1 MIRIGLIGS
10 IGSGKSFIAKLFKY
24 PVFNADNEVKFIYK
38 NNRNCFDKLRKNLP
52 NFIKSFPIVKNEL
65 IAAINHDKKN
75 LKKISK
81 IVHPLVRRRLEAF
94 VKRNKKNKI
103 VVLDIPLLVENK
115 LYKKD
120 DILIYVKSDR
130 KIISERLKKRKN
142 FNIKM
147 LKNLKN
153 NQLTL
158 LKKRKLANYII
169 DNNLSRN
176 IVKQKIKNIKKQ
188 IINERNYSRH

>member
-103 VVLDIPLLVENK
+103 VVLDIPLLIENK

-147 LKNLKN
+147 LKNLKD

>member
-81 IVHPLVRRRLEAF
+81 IVHPLVRRR
-94 VKRNKKNKI
+94 
-103 VVLDIPLLVENK
+103 
-115 LYKKD
+115 
-120 DILIYVKSDR
+120 
-130 KIISERLKKRKN
+130 
-142 FNIKM
+142 
-147 LKNLKN
+147 
-153 NQLTL
+153 
-158 LKKRKLANYII
+158 
-169 DNNLSRN
+169 
-176 IVKQKIKNIKKQ
+176 
-188 IINERNYSRH
+188 

>member
-10 IGSGKSFIAKLFKY
+10 IGSGKSFIARLFKF
-24 PVFNADNEVKFIYK
+24 PVFNADNEVNFIYE
-38 NNRNCFDKLRKNLP
+38 NNRNCFDKLKKNLP
-52 NFIKSFPIVKNEL
+52 NFIKSFPIAKTEL

-94 VKRNKKNKI
+94 IKRNKKSKI
-103 VVLDIPLLVENK
+103 VILDIPLLVENK
-115 LYKKD
+115 LHKKK

-130 KIISERLKKRKN
+130 KTISERLKKRKN

-147 LKNLKN
+147 LKNLKD

-169 DNNLSRN
+169 DNNFSKN
-176 IVKQKIKNIKKQ
+176 IVKQKIKIIKKQ